1 MGRWAQRHRDT
12 ESLEERR
19 LNGLALLRSGLSQA
33 EVARRLVVTPAAVS
47 LWKIAT
53 DQNGMAA
60 LRAVPRSGR
69 PTLVPRDRLA
79 ALPDLLAKGALAYG
93 FSTDLW
99 TIPRIIQVTEAEWAY
114 DTPTARCGACSSAT
128 ASPRQRPRRQARETN
143 SLRAVKNW
151 RHRWWPRYKKARRR
165 RAVVVFVDVEWVLA
179 HPLRREDVGSRR
191 PHTCHSPSGTVAR
204 VLGHQ
209 WHHSGGAF
217 VLNLHKSSTRA
228 LRSSSSRST

>member
-99 TIPRIIQVTEAEWAY
+99 TIPRIIQVTEAEWGGPIHRQRDVALA
-114 DTPTARCGACSSAT
+114 PAPRPLLAAPPAPGEREG
-128 ASPRQRPRRQARETN
+128 SPRREELAP
-143 SLRAVKNW
+143 SL
-151 RHRWWPRYKKARRR
+151 
-165 RAVVVFVDVEWVLA
+165 LA
-179 HPLRREDVGSRR
+179 
-191 PHTCHSPSGTVAR
+191 TV
-204 VLGHQ
+204 
-209 WHHSGGAF
+209 
-217 VLNLHKSSTRA
+217 
-228 LRSSSSRST
+228 